1 VFAQCLF
8 AFIAIELVALFSL
21 RGSAGRESP
30 GGDSLFFASP
40 KKPKE
45 KKGDPTVWVP
55 SLRYGQPVLPKKS
68 GGRARTR
75 FAQTIARPDPAFLGQ
90 HRPSQDG
97 VGAEAGSDLDVFAQ
111 IVPLAQ
117 CWYVH
122 AAIELIARSACRLA
136 LSVAI
141 YGCSVL
147 GFGFGFGFFLIPR
160 SHPFCLR

>member
-1 VFAQCLF
+1 
-8 AFIAIELVALFSL
+8 
-21 RGSAGRESP
+21 
-30 GGDSLFFASP
+30 
-40 KKPKE
+40 
-45 KKGDPTVWVP
+45 
-55 SLRYGQPVLPKKS
+55 
-68 GGRARTR
+68 
-75 FAQTIARPDPAFLGQ
+75 
-90 HRPSQDG
+90 

-160 SHPFCLR
+160 PHPFCLR